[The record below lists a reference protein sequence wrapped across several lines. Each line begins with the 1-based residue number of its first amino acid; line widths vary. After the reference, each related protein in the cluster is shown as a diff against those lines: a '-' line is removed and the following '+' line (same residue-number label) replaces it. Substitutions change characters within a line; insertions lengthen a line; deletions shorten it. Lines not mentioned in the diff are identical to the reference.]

1 VDDKCDYASIT
12 HCSIV
17 SCSVTDR
24 QTDRQTDLLD
34 EVEDSGKSLM
44 PDAAR
49 LVDCKHKVDDV
60 AAA

>member
-1 VDDKCDYASIT
+1 MDDKCDYASIT

-17 SCSVTDR
+17 QCDR

-34 EVEDSGKSLM
+34 EVEDGGKSLV

>member
-1 VDDKCDYASIT
+1 MDDKCDYASIT

-17 SCSVTDR
+17 QC
-24 QTDRQTDLLD
+24 DRQTDLLD
-34 EVEDSGKSLM
+34 EVEDGGKSLVSY
-44 PDAAR
+44 AAR

>member
-1 VDDKCDYASIT
+1 MTSATTRASRT
-12 HCSIV
+12 AV
-17 SCSVTDR
+17 SCSVTDS

-34 EVEDSGKSLM
+34 EVEDGGKSLVSY
-44 PDAAR
+44 AAR